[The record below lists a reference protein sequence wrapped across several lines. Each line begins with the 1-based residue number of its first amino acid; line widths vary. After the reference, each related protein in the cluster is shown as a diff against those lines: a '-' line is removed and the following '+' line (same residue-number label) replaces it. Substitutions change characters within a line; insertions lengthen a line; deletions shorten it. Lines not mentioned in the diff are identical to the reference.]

1 LTLELNGHNYNHTD
15 PGQGKTLS
23 LKSNFKETI
32 EYLERQPG
40 ALLIIAS
47 VMVMPVVLALF
58 QGKVNQLSLSSLFA
72 FIGGISFFL
81 FVLCC
86 WRKNRPK
93 RGPARSSRPAYAM
106 RAPLTAEGFPEGA
119 ESEGIAVDLYFEGEK
134 PAFGDL
140 FQICGDIHPK
150 YPPSGRFNFKAL
162 APYGF
167 QQVDDYYGIKSSG
180 QEGAEVVVWLF
191 PLVGGEEVCHHR
203 GPYDGVRLAFNIL
216 QNPQR
221 CARDFT
227 SVVSV
232 FAQTLKT
239 RNRYPLRDLDL
250 GNPPDLGVIEQ
261 DILKVTQF
269 WQSRGIKPGSAAAL
283 EIEI

>member
-1 LTLELNGHNYNHTD
+1 M
-15 PGQGKTLS
+15 S

-32 EYLERQPG
+32 KYLGRQPG
-40 ALLIIAS
+40 GLLIIGI
-47 VMVMPVVLALF
+47 VLGLPVVLASF
-58 QGKVNQLSLSSLFA
+58 QGKINQLSLKHFLLFA
-72 FIGGISFFL
+72 AGVSFL
-81 FVLCC
+81 LLALRS
-86 WRKNRPK
+86 WPRSQPR
-93 RGPARSSRPAYAM
+93 RGPIRASRPGYAT

-119 ESEGIAVDLYFEGEK
+119 ETEGIAVDLYFEGEK

-140 FQICGDIHPK
+140 FQICGDTHPK

-191 PLVGGEEVCHHR
+191 PLVGGEEVYHHH
-203 GPYDGVRLAFNIL
+203 GPYDGIRLAFNVL
-216 QNPQR
+216 LNSPR
-221 CARDFT
+221 RAREFPG
-227 SVVSV
+227 VVTA

-239 RNRYPLRDLDL
+239 RNYYPLRGLDL
-250 GNPPDLGVIEQ
+250 GNPPDLSMIEQ
-261 DILKVTQF
+261 DIAKIIQYWENQGV
-269 WQSRGIKPGSAAAL
+269 RPGSAEAL